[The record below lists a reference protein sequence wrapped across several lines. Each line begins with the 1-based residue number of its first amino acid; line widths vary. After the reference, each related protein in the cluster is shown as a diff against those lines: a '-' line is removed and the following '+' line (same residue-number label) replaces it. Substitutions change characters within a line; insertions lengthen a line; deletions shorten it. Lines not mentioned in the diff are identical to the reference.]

1 MIMEEKLAKI
11 LLIEDEY
18 LVRESYMEM
27 LRFLNYDV
35 ETADN
40 GVEGVKKVKNG
51 DFDIVITD
59 LNMPI
64 MDGME
69 TLRQI
74 KKDKPEVEV
83 IVVTGFATIENAI
96 SAMKSGAFDYITKP
110 VSLEHVRLVLNR
122 CVQQIHSKR
131 ENQELRDI
139 NTRLRELNEL
149 KNKFITIT
157 NHELRTPLA
166 VIKGYIDLLDISI
179 EREEGSEI
187 GEYFAILD
195 STVKEM
201 VEMVDSMHD
210 LSRTKK
216 KIDDSNGIDINVNE
230 LVEAVY
236 KSMIVLFNERGI
248 SISIELEPNPIFIKG
263 DRKLIRQSI
272 RELMQN
278 SLKFTKKGG
287 EVQVSV
293 SKDSGKNTAV
303 IKVKDTGVGI
313 PADKINLIFEKFYE
327 VQDVMYHS
335 TSKTNFMGGGI
346 GVGLSMVKEIAENNN
361 GRVVVESEVG
371 KGSTFSLIFPL
382 NSPK

>member
-1 MIMEEKLAKI
+1 MEEKQLAKI

-18 LVRESYMEM
+18 LVRESYVEM

-40 GVEGVKKVKNG
+40 GVEGVEKVKNNN
-51 DFDIVITD
+51 FDIVITD
-59 LNMPI
+59 LNMPV
-64 MDGME
+64 MDGMA

-96 SAMKSGAFDYITKP
+96 SAMKNGAFDYITKP

-122 CVQQIHSKR
+122 CVQQIRSQR
-131 ENQELRDI
+131 ENKELRDI
-139 NTRLRELNEL
+139 NTRLRELNDL

-179 EREEGSEI
+179 DREGDSEI
-187 GEYFAILD
+187 AEYFTILD

-201 VEMVDSMHD
+201 VEMVDNMHD
-210 LSRTKK
+210 LSKTEKTITVSNETD
-216 KIDDSNGIDINVNE
+216 IDLNE
-230 LVEAVY
+230 LISNIY
-236 KSMIVLFNERGI
+236 KSMHILFDEREI
-248 SISIELEPNPIFIKG
+248 SINILLESEPLIINA
-263 DRKLIRQSI
+263 DEKLVRQSI

-278 SLKFTKKGG
+278 ALKFTESGG
-287 EVQVSV
+287 EVAVSV
-293 SKDSGKNTAV
+293 KRIPEKDSAFIT
-303 IKVKDTGVGI
+303 VKDSGVGI

-346 GVGLSMVKEIAENNN
+346 GVGLSLVKEIVEKNN
-361 GRVVVESEVG
+361 GEIVVESEVG
-371 KGSTFSLIFPL
+371 KGSTFTLIFPL
-382 NSPK
+382 KEID

>member
-1 MIMEEKLAKI
+1 MEEKQLAKI

-18 LVRESYMEM
+18 LVRESYVEM

-40 GVEGVKKVKNG
+40 GVEGVEKVKNNN
-51 DFDIVITD
+51 FDIVITD
-59 LNMPI
+59 LNMPV
-64 MDGME
+64 MDGMA

-96 SAMKSGAFDYITKP
+96 SAMKNGAFDYITKP

-122 CVQQIHSKR
+122 CVQQIRSKR
-131 ENQELRDI
+131 ENKELRDI

-179 EREEGSEI
+179 ERGDDSEI
-187 GEYFAILD
+187 AEYFTILD

-201 VEMVDSMHD
+201 VEMVDNMHD
-210 LSRTKK
+210 LSKTEKTITVSNEAD
-216 KIDDSNGIDINVNE
+216 IDLNKLISNI
-230 LVEAVY
+230 Y
-236 KSMIVLFNERGI
+236 KSMHILFDEREI
-248 SISIELEPNPIFIKG
+248 SINILLESEPLIIKA
-263 DRKLIRQSI
+263 DEKLVRQSI

-278 SLKFTKKGG
+278 ALKFTESGG
-287 EVQVSV
+287 EVAVSV
-293 SKDSGKNTAV
+293 KKIPEKDSAFIT
-303 IKVKDTGVGI
+303 VKDSGVGI

-346 GVGLSMVKEIAENNN
+346 GVGLSLVKEIVEKNN
-361 GRVVVESEVG
+361 GEIVVESEVG
-371 KGSTFSLIFPL
+371 KGSTFTLIFPL
-382 NSPK
+382 KQMD

>member
-1 MIMEEKLAKI
+1 MEETQLAKI

-18 LVRESYMEM
+18 LVRESYVEM
-27 LRFLNYDV
+27 LHFLNYNV

-40 GVEGVKKVKNG
+40 GVQGVEKVKNG

-59 LNMPI
+59 LNMPV
-64 MDGME
+64 MDGMA

-96 SAMKSGAFDYITKP
+96 SAMKNGAFDYITKP

-122 CVQQIHSKR
+122 CVQQIRSKR
-131 ENQELRDI
+131 ENKELRDI

-166 VIKGYIDLLDISI
+166 VIKGYIDLLELSI
-179 EREEGSEI
+179 EREEDSEI
-187 GEYFAILD
+187 SEYFSILD

-201 VEMVDSMHD
+201 VEMVDNMHD
-210 LSRTKK
+210 LSKTEKTITVSNETD
-216 KIDDSNGIDINVNE
+216 IDLNE
-230 LVEAVY
+230 LIGNIY
-236 KSMIVLFNERGI
+236 KSMHILFDERKISLKILLENEPMI
-248 SISIELEPNPIFIKG
+248 INADE
-263 DRKLIRQSI
+263 KLIRQSV

-278 SLKFTKKGG
+278 ALKFTDSGG
-287 EVQVSV
+287 EVNVSV
-293 SKDSGKNTAV
+293 KKIPEKDSVFVT
-303 IKVKDTGVGI
+303 VKDNGVGI

-346 GVGLSMVKEIAENNN
+346 GVGLSLVKEIVEKS
-361 GRVVVESEVG
+361 GGEIVVESEVG
-371 KGSTFSLIFPL
+371 KGSTFTLIFPL
-382 NSPK
+382 KQSD

>member
-1 MIMEEKLAKI
+1 MEETQLAKI

-18 LVRESYMEM
+18 LVRESYVEM
-27 LRFLNYDV
+27 LHFLNYNV

-40 GVEGVKKVKNG
+40 GVQGVEKVKNG

-59 LNMPI
+59 LNMPV
-64 MDGME
+64 MDGMA

-96 SAMKSGAFDYITKP
+96 SAMKNGAFDYITKP

-122 CVQQIHSKR
+122 CVQQIRSKR
-131 ENQELRDI
+131 ENKELRDI

-166 VIKGYIDLLDISI
+166 VIKGYIDLLELSI
-179 EREEGSEI
+179 ECEEDSEI
-187 GEYFAILD
+187 SEYFSILD

-201 VEMVDSMHD
+201 VEMVDNMHD
-210 LSRTKK
+210 LSKTEKTITVSDETD
-216 KIDDSNGIDINVNE
+216 IDLNE
-230 LVEAVY
+230 LIGNIY
-236 KSMIVLFNERGI
+236 KSMHILFDERKISLKILLENEPMI
-248 SISIELEPNPIFIKG
+248 INADE
-263 DRKLIRQSI
+263 KLIRQSV

-278 SLKFTKKGG
+278 ALKFTDSGG
-287 EVQVSV
+287 EVNVSV
-293 SKDSGKNTAV
+293 KKIPEKDSVFVT
-303 IKVKDTGVGI
+303 VKDNGVGI

-346 GVGLSMVKEIAENNN
+346 GVGLSLVKEIVEKS
-361 GRVVVESEVG
+361 GGEIVVESEVG
-371 KGSTFSLIFPL
+371 KGSTFTLILPL
-382 NSPK
+382 KQSD

>member
-1 MIMEEKLAKI
+1 MEEKQLAKI

-18 LVRESYMEM
+18 LVRESYVEM

-40 GVEGVKKVKNG
+40 GVEGVEKVKNNN
-51 DFDIVITD
+51 FDIVITD
-59 LNMPI
+59 LNMPV
-64 MDGME
+64 MDGMA

-96 SAMKSGAFDYITKP
+96 SAMKNGAFDYITKP

-122 CVQQIHSKR
+122 CVQQIRSKR
-131 ENQELRDI
+131 ENKELRDI

-179 EREEGSEI
+179 ERGDDSEI
-187 GEYFAILD
+187 AEYFTILD

-201 VEMVDSMHD
+201 VEMVDNMHD
-210 LSRTKK
+210 LSKTEKTITVSNEAD
-216 KIDDSNGIDINVNE
+216 IDLNKLISNI
-230 LVEAVY
+230 Y
-236 KSMIVLFNERGI
+236 KSMHILFDEREI
-248 SISIELEPNPIFIKG
+248 SINILLESEPLIIKA
-263 DRKLIRQSI
+263 DEKLVRQSI

-278 SLKFTKKGG
+278 ALKFTESGG
-287 EVQVSV
+287 EVAVSV
-293 SKDSGKNTAV
+293 KKISEKDSAFIT
-303 IKVKDTGVGI
+303 VKDSGVGI

-346 GVGLSMVKEIAENNN
+346 GVGLSLVKEIVEKNN
-361 GRVVVESEVG
+361 GEIVVESEVG
-371 KGSTFSLIFPL
+371 KGSTFTLIFPL
-382 NSPK
+382 KQMD